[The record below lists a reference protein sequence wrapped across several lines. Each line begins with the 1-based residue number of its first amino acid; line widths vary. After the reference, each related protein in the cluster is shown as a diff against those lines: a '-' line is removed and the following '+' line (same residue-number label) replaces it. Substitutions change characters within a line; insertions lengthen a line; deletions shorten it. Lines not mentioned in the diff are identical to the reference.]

1 MAFLFEHA
9 RECQQIETKYGLALL
24 MHQEERAEQL
34 ANDILDLQVKVK
46 NAEMI
51 DFVRAVSPILYHLYT
66 RLMREQLPQLDHF
79 ITNAKNDQYDSWNF
93 LAMQASSESLVKA
106 FLSSSRA
113 KNVTT
118 SSLVEFLGLTLWPQD
133 IKASIRQ
140 LRQFEKS
147 VCNPIAHLIKAFD
160 EEELYRTTRFSSEL
174 FLEQIIALAQFLSVQ
189 YPSSPFYFDQIDAVI
204 KQIV

>member
-1 MAFLFEHA
+1 MAFLFEHV
-9 RECQQIETKYGLALL
+9 RECRQIETKYGLALL

-34 ANDILDLQVKVK
+34 ANDILDLQAKVK

-51 DFVRAVSPILYHLYT
+51 DVVRAVSPILYHLYT
-66 RLMREQLPQLDHF
+66 GLMREQLPQLDHF
-79 ITNAKNDQYDSWNF
+79 ITNAKSDQYDNWNF
-93 LAMQASSESLVKA
+93 LAMQASSEPLVKA
-106 FLSSSRA
+106 FLSSPRA

-118 SSLVEFLGLTLWPQD
+118 SSLAEFLELTLWLQD

-147 VCNPIAHLIKAFD
+147 VRNPIAHLIKPFD

-174 FLEQIIALAQFLSVQ
+174 FLEQIIALAQFLGVQ

>member
-106 FLSSSRA
+106 FLSSPRA
-113 KNVTT
+113 KNVIT
-118 SSLVEFLGLTLWPQD
+118 SSLVEFLELTLWLQD